1 MPKNLREADLYPIV
15 ERWARRHFHC
25 FKTVIDKGLI
35 YGRIDV
41 LGIRDVGGDLSGEIE
56 TIAIE
61 VKKGITPF
69 AKASGQTLGYRVYAN
84 KVYLADLRQ
93 ESFTS
98 DEIHIASNLGIGLI
112 EIRGRT
118 CREILSSPHYQ
129 PIAKLNLS
137 LLESVAIGRCQIC
150 GSFFETGNSTLNKFS
165 YTKLTSVNMR
175 QAIIKE
181 KGLMFWNY
189 EAARRKNKFN
199 LKRAKKGIAYERR
212 FICPECVEVV
222 FAPLW
227 NDSE

>member
-1 MPKNLREADLYPIV
+1 MPKKLREADLYPIV
-15 ERWARRHFHC
+15 ERWMRRHFHC
-25 FKTVIDKGLI
+25 FKTVVDKGLR

-41 LGIRDVGGDLSGEIE
+41 LGVRDVGGDLSGEVE

-84 KVYLADLRQ
+84 RVYLADLRK
-93 ESFTS
+93 ESFTT

-118 CREILSSPHYQ
+118 CREILSSPYYQ
-129 PIAKLNLS
+129 PITKLNLG
-137 LLESVAIGRCQIC
+137 LLESISIGKCRIC
-150 GSFFETGNSTLNKFS
+150 GSFFETGNSQFNRYS
-165 YTKLTSVNMR
+165 YTNLTSVNMR
-175 QAIIKE
+175 QAILKE

-189 EAARRKNKFN
+189 EASHRKNKFHAA
-199 LKRAKKGIAYERR
+199 RAKKDTVYDRR
-212 FICPECVEVV
+212 FICRECVEVV

-227 NDSE
+227 DNPE